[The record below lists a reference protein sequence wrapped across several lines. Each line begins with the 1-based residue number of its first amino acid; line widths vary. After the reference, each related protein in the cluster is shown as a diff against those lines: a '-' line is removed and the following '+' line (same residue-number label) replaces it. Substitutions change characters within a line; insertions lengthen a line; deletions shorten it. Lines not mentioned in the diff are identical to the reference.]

1 MSSTEI
7 KSMAYENFMNRAYRL
22 DKRIT
27 RPSKAQF
34 QNLVKLEDKNE
45 LTNKNLKELKSRM
58 HKACEIFS
66 NQNISYTE
74 QEQFSSLMSLIAQ
87 ANSSQEIYECAKLGE
102 SMTQRFKK

>member
-74 QEQFSSLMSLIAQ
+74 QEQFSSLLSLIAQ
-87 ANSSQEIYECAKLGE
+87 ANSSQEIYECVKRGQG
-102 SMTQRFKK
+102 MTQRFK